1 MNKINGRSLFLTC
14 ILQYLNARQSLDA
27 CCMVMFPFV
36 LLANSSIRLNHSRI
50 LVQNEEFFPKVCTN
64 AKDRRTITRIH
75 SRSWAG
81 FSIATDETERDLKA
95 VACQQVQHSSW
106 RASFPDAR
114 TLAISRGFLASA
126 IPVVT
131 HETLEVSAHGGVR
144 RKCTPDLG
152 CMSCTI
158 APRIYVDVLICAPQ
172 ITLRWMRAANSRC
185 DITCQDKMVCPRY
198 KYNQCT
204 EWEENEQ
211 CCVICILIV
220 KSRER
225 SKI

>member
-1 MNKINGRSLFLTC
+1 MHFIVFKCTTVF
-14 ILQYLNARQSLDA
+14 DA
-27 CCMVMFPFV
+27 CCTVMFPFV

-64 AKDRRTITRIH
+64 AEDRRTITRIH

-131 HETLEVSAHGGVR
+131 HETLEVFAHESAGNARLTWVA
-144 RKCTPDLG
+144 C
-152 CMSCTI
+152 
-158 APRIYVDVLICAPQ
+158 
-172 ITLRWMRAANSRC
+172 RA
-185 DITCQDKMVCPRY
+185 
-198 KYNQCT
+198 
-204 EWEENEQ
+204 
-211 CCVICILIV
+211 
-220 KSRER
+220 R
-225 SKI
+225 SPLAFTSTY